1 MKKIS
6 KIFICLVLGLT
17 VADVKDKWPMDYY
30 SMGRLFQTMEQ
41 TPEDTKLHLRGWVP
55 DWLHGA
61 FYRNGP
67 AIYEWGEEEYHHM
80 FDPSGESLGF
90 DGKTGAQRTIK
101 MILFRYHSK
110 ICG

>member
-1 MKKIS
+1 MKKVS

-17 VADVKDKWPMDYY
+17 VADVKDKWPVDYY
-30 SMGRLFQTMEQ
+30 SMHRLFQTMAE
-41 TPEDTKLHLRGWVP
+41 TPEDTKLHLRGWIP

-80 FDPSGESLGF
+80 FDPNGESIINPGVGYLQTV
-90 DGKTGAQRTIK
+90 KQT
-101 MILFRYHSK
+101 S
-110 ICG
+110 